1 MQIPAGA
8 VSSDVTLE
16 ILDTPPVADASANL
30 RLTGQGFLTQI
41 PEWIIGSSTFK
52 TNSKQNLSAT
62 NFAQPVNMTV
72 NYDPDQLMHLDLTN
86 LALYQ
91 WDDLA
96 DIWTALASTIDSVN
110 HTVTAQT
117 TNVGNFSLQ
126 APLVC
131 PADTL
136 EPNDNYDGASYIQT
150 DGTSVSNLFD
160 IATDEDWFKFD
171 ATAGT
176 SYEIQTTNLAT
187 GVDTVLE
194 IYDTNGVTMLA
205 TNDNSGGGNASLLT
219 WQAPADGTYFVRVRQ
234 AAGSAYG
241 CDASYDVATRIMHR
255 IYLPLVER

>member
-1 MQIPAGA
+1 
-8 VSSDVTLE
+8 
-16 ILDTPPVADASANL
+16 
-30 RLTGQGFLTQI
+30 
-41 PEWIIGSSTFK
+41 
-52 TNSKQNLSAT
+52 
-62 NFAQPVNMTV
+62 MTV
-72 NYDPDQLMHLDLTN
+72 DYDPAQLKHLDLTN

-96 DIWTALASTIDSVN
+96 NNWNALASTIDSVN

-136 EPNDNYDGASYIQT
+136 EPNDNYDASSLLQT
-150 DGTSVSNLFD
+150 AGTSLSNLFD

-176 SYEIQTTNLAT
+176 SYEIKTTNLAA

-194 IYDTNGVTMLA
+194 IYDTDGVTMLA
-205 TNDNSGGGNASLLT
+205 TDNNSGGGKASLLL
-219 WQAPADGTYFVRVRQ
+219 WQAPADGTYYVRVRQ

-241 CDASYDVATRIMHR
+241 CSASYDIVNKIMHR